1 MSDSSPTRVGDVM
14 TPNPSVIDG
23 LATVRQALNTMKEQ
37 GLSSLVID
45 RRDDDDEYGLIT
57 VRDIAE
63 KVIGQ
68 NRSPDRVSVYEIMTK
83 PVLTLEERMVLRY
96 AVRLLTRL
104 GAGRALVVDKGEL
117 NGIVTLRDMT
127 LRYVSD
133 EDRRQEKT

>member
-1 MSDSSPTRVGDVM
+1 MSEKSPTRVTDVM
-14 TPNPSVIDG
+14 TPDPTLIDG
-23 LATVRQALNTMKEQ
+23 LATIRQALNTMKDK

-45 RRDDDDEYGLIT
+45 RRDHDDEYGLIT

-68 NRSPDRVSVYEIMTK
+68 NRSPDRVSVYEVMTK
-83 PVLTLEERMVLRY
+83 PVLTLEGRMVLRY

-104 GAGRALVVDKGEL
+104 QSGRALVIDKSEL
-117 NGIVTLRDMT
+117 KGIVTLRDMT

-133 EDRRQEKT
+133 EDAAD

>member
-1 MSDSSPTRVGDVM
+1 MTAKTPTRVIDVM
-14 TPNPSVIDG
+14 TPNPTLIDG
-23 LATVRQALNTMKEQ
+23 LATVRQALNTMKDASM
-37 GLSSLVID
+37 SSLVID

-68 NRSPDRVSVYEIMTK
+68 NRSLDRASVYEIMTK
-83 PVLTLEERMVLRY
+83 PVLTLEGRMQLHY

-104 GAGRALVVDKGEL
+104 GTSRALVMDNGKL
-117 NGIVTLRDMT
+117 KGIVTLRDIT

-133 EDRRQEKT
+133 EDATA

>member
-1 MSDSSPTRVGDVM
+1 MTAKTPTRIIDVM
-14 TPNPSVIDG
+14 TPNPTLIDG
-23 LATVRQALNTMKEQ
+23 LATVRQALNTMKEASM
-37 GLSSLVID
+37 SSLVID

-68 NRSPDRVSVYEIMTK
+68 NRSLDRASVYEIMTK
-83 PVLTLEERMVLRY
+83 PVLTLEGRMQLHY

-104 GAGRALVVDKGEL
+104 GTSRALVMDNGKL
-117 NGIVTLRDMT
+117 KGIVTLRDIT

-133 EDRRQEKT
+133 EDATA